1 MKRFAHYYVCLAVLT
16 AVSARSAETNPI
28 SNSINEQQTA
38 RSNSNGLFSDLRSVY
53 QVYKECS
60 GAELSPCLKLKLLS
74 AIDRVSR
81 TAQLNVADGVTLVQ
95 DESTT
100 NESEPEKSMQEIE
113 ASLPRALE
121 DKEDAL
127 NSMIFDKI
135 AKFFQSHTLKLKLP
149 NVEEFQRSLTEE
161 GRKKKGKMGGL
172 LAIPLLIGGTLV
184 PLALGALALLA
195 GKALIVSKLALV
207 LASIIGL
214 KKLVSGSHEHGHE
227 VVQVGG
233 GGHGS
238 GGWARSGHDIA
249 YSAYKPSSISSLFGR
264 FIKMFKFAV
273 VGALFVVS
281 ALAAPASQDAG
292 VAPPSSIL
300 EEALD
305 VYASCSGESSI
316 AVCLKMKALRYVDRA
331 ARSADIEIIDGFK
344 IVQTEDAKIS
354 RADNARS
361 LNDIESTLPVETEA
375 KEAVIDQAIVDRA
388 AKFLS
393 THTVELSL
401 PEDVSRSFDEARGKK
416 KKIVKSLLPILLLLK
431 LKAAALI
438 PIALGALALIAFKAL
453 IIGKIALI
461 ISLIIGLQKLLAYK
475 SQSYE
480 VVAHPVHDYGHEAH
494 HDHGHGWAR
503 SSVAGSDLAYK
514 AYKPS
519 E

>member
-1 MKRFAHYYVCLAVLT
+1 MKQFAHYYVCLAVLT

-95 DESTT
+95 DESAT
-100 NESEPEKSMQEIE
+100 NESEPEKSIQEIE

-214 KKLVSGSHEHGHE
+214 KKLVSGSHDHGHE
-227 VVQVGG
+227 VVQVG

-249 YSAYKPSSISSLFGR
+249 YSAYKPSSI
-264 FIKMFKFAV
+264 
-273 VGALFVVS
+273 
-281 ALAAPASQDAG
+281 
-292 VAPPSSIL
+292 
-300 EEALD
+300 
-305 VYASCSGESSI
+305 
-316 AVCLKMKALRYVDRA
+316 
-331 ARSADIEIIDGFK
+331 
-344 IVQTEDAKIS
+344 
-354 RADNARS
+354 
-361 LNDIESTLPVETEA
+361 
-375 KEAVIDQAIVDRA
+375 
-388 AKFLS
+388 
-393 THTVELSL
+393 
-401 PEDVSRSFDEARGKK
+401 
-416 KKIVKSLLPILLLLK
+416 
-431 LKAAALI
+431 
-438 PIALGALALIAFKAL
+438 
-453 IIGKIALI
+453 
-461 ISLIIGLQKLLAYK
+461 
-475 SQSYE
+475 
-480 VVAHPVHDYGHEAH
+480 
-494 HDHGHGWAR
+494 
-503 SSVAGSDLAYK
+503 
-514 AYKPS
+514 
-519 E
+519 